1 MQKVI
6 HIVDIQHDL
15 LRKLRSKTLRTSK
28 HEMKYAL
35 DKYISYHEHLSEHFS
50 YQTDLKHTFY
60 FFVFFVIHSSVV
72 FFFKFQLC
80 SFPIVLLIVAGM
92 AKTIK
97 NVKPADIFKGI
108 VNCIY

>member
-6 HIVDIQHDL
+6 HIVDIQHGL
-15 LRKLRSKTLRTSK
+15 LRKFRSKTLRTSK

-60 FFVFFVIHSSVV
+60 FFVFSVIHSSVV
-72 FFFKFQLC
+72 FFLNFSC
-80 SFPIVLLIVAGM
+80 AAFPLSCLSLLVWLKRLTMLNQQISL
-92 AKTIK
+92 
-97 NVKPADIFKGI
+97 KG
-108 VNCIY
+108 